1 MKLLS
6 IFLLLF
12 FLFAPPASSITIEWW
27 QFWTDAN
34 IKPVINSI
42 IEEFEKA
49 NPDIEVN
56 VTELTWSHGHEKIV
70 LAFES
75 GNAPDIVE
83 LGSDWIAQFAYTE
96 QLADM
101 TDMVTDDSINFKG
114 WGMSTY
120 ENKIFAHPWIL
131 GTRVLFFN
139 RSLMLRAG
147 YDGNFIPITWM
158 QLFFA
163 ANKIDALDKD
173 IHGWGSNTAE
183 KHRLYKKFM
192 PFFWSARAQ
201 IFSDDNKYCV
211 LPSLKGVSALT
222 FYKKLHDSC
231 SYVSN
236 QRGIED
242 AFLEGK
248 IGFILSGDWLLK
260 RIENENRNIDLMST
274 LMPGPGSVGRSF
286 LGGEFLAIAESSDN
300 KEAALKFIK
309 FLTSPENQ
317 LKFCK
322 ANRTATPSSVV
333 ASQDSYFSS
342 NPHLKLFNQQ
352 ILSAIHPPVDPD
364 WVKIED
370 IIERA
375 VEEVLFRNGPVAGT
389 LKNAQEKIEKLK
401 YQ

>member
-1 MKLLS
+1 MKLFL
-6 IFLLLF
+6 FLLLF
-12 FLFAPPASSITIEWW
+12 LSTTIHSTTIEWW
-27 QFWTDAN
+27 QFWTDSN

-42 IEEFEKA
+42 VEEFEKE
-49 NPDIEVN
+49 NPDIEIN
-56 VTELTWSHGHEKIV
+56 ITELTWSHGHEKIV

-83 LGSDWIAQFAYTE
+83 LGSDWIAQFAYSE

-101 TDMVTDDSINFKG
+101 TDLVTDDSANFKG

-120 ENKIFAHPWIL
+120 ENRIYAHPWIL
-131 GTRVLFFN
+131 GTRVLFAN
-139 RSLMLRAG
+139 KRLILKAG
-147 YDGNFIPITWM
+147 YDDNFIPISWE
-158 QLFFA
+158 QLYKGA
-163 ANKIDALDKD
+163 MKIDALGKD
-173 IHGWGSNTAE
+173 IYGWGSNTAE

-192 PFFWSARAQ
+192 PFFWSAKAQ

-211 LPSLKGVSALT
+211 LPSIKAVGALT

-242 AFLEGK
+242 AFLDGK
-248 IGFILSGDWLLK
+248 IGFIISGDWLLK
-260 RIENENRNIDLMST
+260 RIANENRPIALMST
-274 LMPGPGSVGRSF
+274 LIPGPGFVGRSF
-286 LGGEFLAIAESSDN
+286 LGGEFLAIAESSKN
-300 KEAALKFIK
+300 KEAAMKFIK

-322 ANRTATPSSVV
+322 ANKTATPASVV
-333 ASQDSYFSS
+333 ASLDSYFSS
-342 NPHLKLFNQQ
+342 DPHLKLFNQQ
-352 ILSAIHPPVDPD
+352 ILSAVHPPVDHN

-375 VEEVLFRNGPVAGT
+375 VEDVLFKNAPVAST
-389 LKNAQEKIEKLK
+389 LKAAQEKIEKLK
-401 YQ
+401 SQ